1 MRTNQQP
8 LVQQSPGILDASVGA
23 RFDRLRAQTQRV
35 LMALHV
41 ARPTRLALN
50 DHTAT
55 VLALNQRLYLGAA
68 RLTFGSST
76 SGAPHAERCRA
87 GRPLLVVHRGESSIG
102 PRDDPRTVLRKNAE
116 NTAAY
121 GAGGW
126 RGRRCPSAAAALG
139 RLAASRVESAGGREV
154 VDLDPNRAV
163 GGDGDVKQLA
173 DDVALG
179 AARGLNV
186 EEVHECL
193 RGSAGR

>member
-55 VLALNQRLYLGAA
+55 VLAPNQRLYLGAA

-126 RGRRCPSAAAALG
+126 RGEGARALRLLSGAWPPREWNQQVDAKLSTSTLTVPS
-139 RLAASRVESAGGREV
+139 
-154 VDLDPNRAV
+154 
-163 GGDGDVKQLA
+163 
-173 DDVALG
+173 G
-179 AARGLNV
+179 AMV
-186 EEVHECL
+186 M
-193 RGSAGR
+193 